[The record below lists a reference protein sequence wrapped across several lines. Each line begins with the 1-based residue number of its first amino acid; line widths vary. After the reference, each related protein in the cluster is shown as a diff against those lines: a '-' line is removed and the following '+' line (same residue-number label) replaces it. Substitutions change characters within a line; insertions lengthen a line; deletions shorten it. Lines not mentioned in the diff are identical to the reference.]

1 MNLPSRQRQK
11 GYVLYMAL
19 ALLIAATIL
28 GVAAMRGTTTQEVMV
43 QGYRDMGAAF
53 ENTEAQVN
61 VAERAINPDDA
72 ALAECIPVNPDT
84 WASAQTAATTEAYR
98 IDPCDGS
105 SSLGMGRSTTSQID
119 KKYRILST
127 DFDNPTRRGTQVVI
141 ETIYIP

>member
-1 MNLPSRQRQK
+1 MNRFSRQRQS

-28 GVAAMRGTTTQEVMV
+28 GIAAMRGTTTQEVMAR
-43 QGYRDMGAAF
+43 GYRDLGQAF

-72 ALAECIPVNPDT
+72 DLATCTPVNPDT
-84 WASAQTAATTEAYR
+84 WASAQTAATTQDYR

-119 KKYRILST
+119 RKYLILST
-127 DFDNPTRRGTQVVI
+127 DFDDPNRRGTQVVI